1 MQQLLDITSL
11 GRAGMQALLAMAQD
25 FSERSEP
32 LPPIL
37 ANTAVAPLFF
47 EPSTRTAMSF
57 QMACYHLGGRV
68 LSFHPERSALQK
80 GESIEDTISTIRAM
94 GVRIMVVRHSQ
105 SGIVHELARVFPEVA
120 FINAGDGTNQHPT
133 QALLD
138 ILTMQQSVG
147 SLVGKRV
154 AIVGDSR
161 HSRVANSLLEA
172 LPLMGVRE
180 VVLVAPPVFLP
191 DSREAVRVAHTL
203 DAGLDQAD
211 IVVALRFQKE
221 RMEGGLCAKVAG
233 TAQHFCITPAVLDR
247 LAPQAILLHP
257 GPVNIGVEL
266 SQEMMHDPRSRITEQ
281 VQNGVWVRAAVFAQV
296 FAALK

>member
-1 MQQLLDITSL
+1 
-11 GRAGMQALLAMAQD
+11 
-25 FSERSEP
+25 
-32 LPPIL
+32 
-37 ANTAVAPLFF
+37 
-47 EPSTRTAMSF
+47 
-57 QMACYHLGGRV
+57 
-68 LSFHPERSALQK
+68 
-80 GESIEDTISTIRAM
+80 
-94 GVRIMVVRHSQ
+94 
-105 SGIVHELARVFPEVA
+105 
-120 FINAGDGTNQHPT
+120 
-133 QALLD
+133 
-138 ILTMQQSVG
+138 MQQSVG